1 MQPADAVARVEFAPY
16 VLCAMLHV
24 ECVVPLTFLIGPAG
38 NGPQR
43 FHSVRLLNWRRKRD
57 SNPRATYAANGFQD
71 RRLQPLGHS
80 SKLIVPDIVFRSRR
94 FFCGC
99 AGERERDSESIEAR
113 LCRASARNR
122 RQRRRGQISSGR
134 QAQLFRSSSGLRLTA
149 AARPANRP
157 SIIFRPLAIMT

>member
-24 ECVVPLTFLIGPAG
+24 EFVVPLTILIGPAG

-94 FFCGC
+94 FFF
-99 AGERERDSESIEAR
+99 AGVRVSAREIQ
-113 LCRASARNR
+113 RASKHDFAAP
-122 RQRRRGQISSGR
+122 QP
-134 QAQLFRSSSGLRLTA
+134 ATA
-149 AARPANRP
+149 GNVGGAKSALAARPNCSGVLPVFGSPPPPRP
-157 SIIFRPLAIMT
+157 GPQTARQ